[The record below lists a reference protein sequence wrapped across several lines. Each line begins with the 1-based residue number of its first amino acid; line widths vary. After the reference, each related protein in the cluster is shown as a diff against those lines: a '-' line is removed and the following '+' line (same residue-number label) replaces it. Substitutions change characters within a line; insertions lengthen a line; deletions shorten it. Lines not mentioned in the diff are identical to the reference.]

1 MDGDEILFGLPSD
14 GHVHLMECIRWDLY
28 GNPANRLKME
38 LEVDASHDPMEKASL
53 AFHPTT
59 YSTTYSIRKTTPK

>member
-1 MDGDEILFGLPSD
+1 MQY
-14 GHVHLMECIRWDLY
+14 MQCDLC

-38 LEVDASHDPMEKASL
+38 LEVDASHDPVEKASL